1 MPENRAVWNF
11 GQISCLHFSRLACSS
26 SIEMG
31 TVGRWMRLHIKGQ
44 GCVILL
50 VSRKSYKL
58 LSIFG
63 PNILLR
69 SKCFFTSWT
78 PNMCVIDC
86 KVCVVLLQKF
96 FYFQIL
102 TQSPEKI
109 FESITRLLWNLF
121 YIFFLQEIW
130 FCLPGVGHFLAIT
143 RNRKLF
149 RKKYTFGDFDK
160 ISTCNHCIHNG
171 I

>member
-1 MPENRAVWNF
+1 MWNF

-44 GCVILL
+44 GCVIPL

-78 PNMCVIDC
+78 PKMCVIDC

-96 FYFQIL
+96 F
-102 TQSPEKI
+102 
-109 FESITRLLWNLF
+109 SISRFW
-121 YIFFLQEIW
+121 
-130 FCLPGVGHFLAIT
+130 
-143 RNRKLF
+143 RKV
-149 RKKYTFGDFDK
+149 RKKYLRALQDFCETFSTFFSSKKSDFAFLVSATFGHHQKNKTFSK
-160 ISTCNHCIHNG
+160 EIWIWRFWQN
-171 I
+171 